1 MNINTFIFD
10 LGGVIIGLDEQAT
23 IDSFSEATGIPSI
36 EIQQRIERADIFQR
50 YEKGLISDKAFRT
63 GVNKTF
69 NSSLSEEQIDHCW
82 NAMLLS
88 ITTQRLD
95 LLSALREK
103 YKVIILSNTNSIHI
117 EAFNKILEN
126 VSGKDSL
133 SFFADHVY
141 FSHHLNMRKPDI
153 EIYQKILHL
162 SKTKATE
169 ALFMDDK
176 TENLEGASKVGIHTK
191 LISHPDQIFE
201 LKQYV

>member
-23 IDSFSEATGIPSI
+23 INSFSEITATSPI
-36 EIQQRIERADIFQR
+36 EIQKRVDNSDIFQH
-50 YEKGLISDKAFRT
+50 YEKGLISNKAFRK
-63 GVNKTF
+63 GINKTF
-69 NSSLSEEQIDHCW
+69 DCNLSNQQVDYCW

-88 ITTQRLD
+88 ITTQRLE

-103 YKVIILSNTNSIHI
+103 YKVIILSNTNKIHI
-117 EAFNKILEN
+117 EAFNKILEK

-133 SFFADHVY
+133 SFFADYVF
-141 FSHHLNMRKPDI
+141 FSHELNMRKPDI
-153 EIYQKILHL
+153 EIYREILTK
-162 SKTKATE
+162 SKTKASE

-176 TENLEGASKVGIHTK
+176 LENLEGAKKVGIHTK
-191 LISHPDQIFE
+191 LISSPDQVLE

>member
-23 IDSFSEATGIPSI
+23 IDSFSEATGIPPI
-36 EIQQRIERADIFQR
+36 EIQQRIEGADIFQR
-50 YEKGLISDKAFRT
+50 YEKGLINDEAFRT
-63 GVNKTF
+63 GINKTF
-69 NSSLSEEQIDHCW
+69 DSSLSEEQIDHCW

-88 ITTQRLD
+88 ITTPRLK
-95 LLSALREK
+95 LLSALRAK

-133 SFFADHVY
+133 SFFADHVF
-141 FSHHLNMRKPDI
+141 FSHQLNMRKPDI
-153 EIYQKILHL
+153 EIYQEILHL
-162 SKTKATE
+162 SKTKASE

-191 LISHPDQIFE
+191 LIGHPDQVLE
-201 LKQYV
+201 LRQYV